1 MTLTLKQ
8 ERFAREYSVDHN
20 GTQAAIRAGYS
31 SNGAEVTGTRLLAN
45 PKVKELVGSLDQK
58 TATRIELTAEVV
70 LTGLLD
76 IALHGEREANRV
88 RSFELL
94 GKHLALFADRLEI
107 TQVPG
112 SDLVKQWVEALEVD
126 LAASDT

>member
-1 MTLTLKQ
+1 MSLTLKQ
-8 ERFAREYSVDHN
+8 ERFAQEYAVDHN

-31 SNGAEVTGTRLLAN
+31 EKTAHAQASRLLKNAEVEKALG
-45 PKVKELVGSLDQK
+45 EFDQK
-58 TATRIELTAEVV
+58 TATRIELTAELV

-94 GKHLALFADRLEI
+94 GKHLALFADRLQIE
-107 TQVPG
+107 QVP
-112 SDLVKQWVEALEVD
+112 SSETVRQWIDALTAD
-126 LAASDT
+126 ISNAG

>member
-1 MTLTLKQ
+1 MNPKQ
-8 ERFAREYSVDHN
+8 ARFVEEYAVDHN

-31 SNGAEVTGTRLLAN
+31 SNGAEVTGHRLLRDPKIATALRRVEQKTTTRL
-45 PKVKELVGSLDQK
+45 
-58 TATRIELTAEVV
+58 ELTAELV

-107 TQVPG
+107 TQVPS
-112 SDLVKQWVEALEVD
+112 SDLVKQWIDALEAD
-126 LAASDT
+126 LVPSDT

>member
-1 MTLTLKQ
+1 MDNN
-8 ERFAREYSVDHN
+8 A
-20 GTQAAIRAGYS
+20 TQAAIRAGYS
-31 SNGAEVTGTRLLAN
+31 PDTAYSQGQRLLKHVEVSQAIASTEQKTTTRLL
-45 PKVKELVGSLDQK
+45 
-58 TATRIELTAEVV
+58 LTAELV

-107 TQVPG
+107 TQIP
-112 SDLVKQWVEALEVD
+112 DPALVRQWVEALEDD
-126 LAASDT
+126 LNVPSNA